1 MSKGWKYGIGLGV
14 VILLLFAGNL
24 LVGSVSIPPADVFRI
39 LLGGEGEKASWSFI
53 LWESRLPQ
61 ALTALLC
68 GGALAVCG
76 LMLQTAFKNP
86 LAGPSILGINA
97 GASLGVAF
105 VMLLFGGSITAGAF
119 SLSGFF
125 SVLLGAFIGAM
136 LIMAL
141 ILFFSTLIKSN
152 IMLLITGI
160 MIGYIASSAIALLN
174 FFATA
179 EGVQSYMIWGL
190 GNFGGVSLQQM
201 PAFALVT
208 IVGLFGSLLLIKPLN
223 ALLLGERYAENLG
236 VNIRRVRNWLL
247 IITGLLTAVT
257 TAFCGPVAFIGL
269 AVPHVARMIVG
280 DNQSQFPIAGH
291 HPEWRCSGTALQ
303 SDLRLA
309 RRSGYYSLECR
320 HAHYRCAGH
329 HLRYSEP
336 AEAPTIQ
343 LSYCRQ
349 LDKFLPYYWQD
360 FATALANFCHRH
372 GNVLPNLWQ
381 CLGKISL

>member
-1 MSKGWKYGIGLGV
+1 MNKGWKYGIGLGM
-14 VILLLFAGNL
+14 VIVLLFMANL
-24 LVGSVSIPPADVFRI
+24 LIGSVPIPVSDVFSI
-39 LLGGEGEKASWSFI
+39 LMGHEGEKASWSFI
-53 LWESRLPQ
+53 VWESRLPQ
-61 ALTALLC
+61 ALSALLC

-86 LAGPSILGINA
+86 LAGPSILGINS

-105 VMLLFGGSITAGAF
+105 VMLFFGGSISAGTF

-125 SVLLGAFIGAM
+125 SVLAGAFVGAM
-136 LIMAL
+136 LIMGL
-141 ILFFSTLIKSN
+141 ILFFSTLLKSN
-152 IMLLITGI
+152 VMLLITGI

-269 AVPHVARMIVG
+269 AVPHVARMILGTTNHNSLLPVT
-280 DNQSQFPIAGH
+280 IL
-291 HPEWRCSGTALQ
+291 SGGAVAL
-303 SDLRLA
+303 LCNLI
-309 RRSGYYSLECR
+309 C
-320 HAHYRCAGH
+320 
-329 HLRYSEP
+329 
-336 AEAPTIQ
+336 
-343 LSYCRQ
+343 
-349 LDKFLPYYWQD
+349 
-360 FATALANFCHRH
+360 
-372 GNVLPNLWQ
+372 VLPGEAGIIPLNAVTPIIGAPVIIYVILSQ
-381 CLGKISL
+381 RKPQQFN